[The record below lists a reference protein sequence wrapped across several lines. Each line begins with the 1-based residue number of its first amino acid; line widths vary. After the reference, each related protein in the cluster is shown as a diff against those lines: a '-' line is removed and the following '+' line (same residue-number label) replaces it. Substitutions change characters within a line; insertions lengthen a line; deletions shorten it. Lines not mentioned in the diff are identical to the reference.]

1 MLRFFSHES
10 TSIASAATLLAVL
23 SFGSRLLGVLRDRL
37 LAGTFGAGDV
47 LDAYYAAFRIPDFV
61 FSLVVLGALSAGFI
75 PIFTNLDESRAWRF
89 ANVLFSWLFVLLGG
103 IMLLFIVVA
112 PFLVGLITPGFSGP
126 KLELTVTLS
135 RIMALSPVLLG
146 LSNIFG
152 GMLQSRRRFFL
163 YAISP
168 ALYNLGIIIGI
179 VSLVPL
185 FGVSGLAFGVVLGAA
200 LHFAVQ
206 CWAARAIGWRPRFV
220 LEWSVE
226 LRQMLLLAC
235 SRVGG
240 ILFSQLDLF
249 VATIFATTL
258 AAGSLSIF
266 QLANNIQIFPVGLI
280 GIPFA
285 LAAFP
290 ALSQSAMK
298 DLKRFRAELME
309 TTLLILFFILPATVL
324 LLMLRA
330 QIVRVVLGGEAF
342 DWKATV
348 LAFQTLQW
356 FAVSLFAQSL
366 IPLFVRS
373 LYALGSAAKPLLSS
387 AAALVVAVIGYF
399 LFARSL
405 GVAGLA
411 LAASLG
417 FLIQCAMLYGMLQYR
432 VQAFEDGA
440 LLGSLARLLLASF
453 VMAGW
458 IQFMKAPVASI
469 FGTSTFFGVAAQAA
483 VAGFVGCFVYVLLCK
498 LLGSPE
504 LQTVIAGARRRLVRQ
519 APVPRETVS

>member
-1 MLRFFSHES
+1 
-10 TSIASAATLLAVL
+10 
-23 SFGSRLLGVLRDRL
+23 
-37 LAGTFGAGDV
+37 
-47 LDAYYAAFRIPDFV
+47 
-61 FSLVVLGALSAGFI
+61 
-75 PIFTNLDESRAWRF
+75 
-89 ANVLFSWLFVLLGG
+89 
-103 IMLLFIVVA
+103 
-112 PFLVGLITPGFSGP
+112 
-126 KLELTVTLS
+126 
-135 RIMALSPVLLG
+135 
-146 LSNIFG
+146 
-152 GMLQSRRRFFL
+152 
-163 YAISP
+163 
-168 ALYNLGIIIGI
+168 
-179 VSLVPL
+179 
-185 FGVSGLAFGVVLGAA
+185 
-200 LHFAVQ
+200 
-206 CWAARAIGWRPRFV
+206 
-220 LEWSVE
+220 
-226 LRQMLLLAC
+226 
-235 SRVGG
+235 
-240 ILFSQLDLF
+240 
-249 VATIFATTL
+249 
-258 AAGSLSIF
+258 
-266 QLANNIQIFPVGLI
+266 
-280 GIPFA
+280 
-285 LAAFP
+285 
-290 ALSQSAMK
+290 
-298 DLKRFRAELME
+298 
-309 TTLLILFFILPATVL
+309 VL